1 MDKSSGNISNK
12 SKHSLQKFTFFES
25 LETREQYLDLKA
37 NNPELLDEYY
47 KYLIKKINEG
57 ITSESPEEG
66 IVDKYYKR
74 LELCTDTLSPDK
86 GPELRRT
93 RWQVN
98 KTRIENVIHN
108 YIVTK
113 NRLPAH
119 CEIEDRTGLSRQ
131 TISKHI
137 KEGVTSNLYQEELN
151 SFRLMTMNLLG
162 CLYKLGIER
171 KDVRAIKVYLDYF
184 KESSG
189 GVLPSIKEQ
198 NNYIQINNTLIDEI
212 TVNELPE
219 GARLQIENII
229 KQYQNK

>member
-1 MDKSSGNISNK
+1 MKNNSGNISK
-12 SKHSLQKFTFFES
+12 TSKQGLQRFTFFET
-25 LETREQYLDLKA
+25 LETREDYLELKTK
-37 NNPELLDEYY
+37 NPELLSEYY
-47 KYLIKKINEG
+47 SYLVKKINEG
-57 ITSESPEEG
+57 ITSESPESG
-66 IVDKYYKR
+66 IIDKYYKR
-74 LELCTDTLSPDK
+74 LELCTETLSPEK

-108 YIVTK
+108 YILTK
-113 NRLPAH
+113 NRIPAH
-119 CEIEDRTGLSRQ
+119 CEIEERTGLSRQ

-184 KESSG
+184 KEPTA
-189 GVLPSIKEQ
+189 GVTPNIKQQ
-198 NNYIQINNTLIDEI
+198 NNYIQINNTLVDEI

-219 GARLQIENII
+219 VARLQIENII